1 MMVERQEL
9 INTRITLAKQ
19 MNEFIINLG
28 DEDIWEAWITTG
40 IPDAPQEDDYEFFAN
55 DDDEWNELCG
65 LFGRL
70 VKDEV
75 E

>member
-1 MMVERQEL
+1 MTRQEL
-9 INTRITLAKQ
+9 VKTRIDLAKQ

>member
-1 MMVERQEL
+1 MTRQEL
-9 INTRITLAKQ
+9 VKTRIDLAKQ

-28 DEDIWEAWITTG
+28 DEDIWEVWITTG

>member
-1 MMVERQEL
+1 MTRQEL
-9 INTRITLAKQ
+9 VKTRIDLAKQ

-75 E
+75 EQ

>member
-1 MMVERQEL
+1 
-9 INTRITLAKQ
+9 
-19 MNEFIINLG
+19 MNNFIINLG

-55 DDDEWNELCG
+55 DDNEWYELCE

-70 VKDEV
+70 VWNEV

>member
-1 MMVERQEL
+1 MTRQEL
-9 INTRITLAKQ
+9 IKTRIDLAKQ

>member
-1 MMVERQEL
+1 MPRQEL
-9 INTRITLAKQ
+9 VKTRIDLAKQ
-19 MNEFIINLG
+19 MNNFIINLG

-55 DDDEWNELCG
+55 DDDEWNELCE